1 MFCLDALIAGRI
13 AAITP
18 AIIEIPIHNAVCGT
32 DTANTV
38 NPSSASVCIR
48 LHAKNITKLVPK
60 AAPNIEIIDDSMKI
74 ILLIC
79 FL

>member
-38 NPSSASVCIR
+38 KPSSASVWMR
-48 LHAKNITKLVPK
+48 LHAKNIPKLVPK

>member
-38 NPSSASVCIR
+38 KPLS
-48 LHAKNITKLVPK
+48 
-60 AAPNIEIIDDSMKI
+60 
-74 ILLIC
+74 LIHI
-79 FL
+79 